1 MDLLTRYLE
10 FLPDYPVLRAF
21 WVNVTL
27 TVFAGVLALVLGTIA
42 VTMRISPIP
51 SLRAVSTFY
60 VNVFRDI
67 PLTVVMVAMT
77 TVVYFALDIDFSSD
91 AATDFY
97 VAVIYFGEAPA
108 TAVGM
113 MANFYLLAIIGLG
126 LYHSS
131 FIAEA
136 IRSGVNTVPL
146 GQAEA
151 ARSVGLTFLQSARI
165 VILPQA
171 FRGAI
176 SPIGNTII
184 ALIKNTTVASVTGVA
199 VETSATMQGMIETG
213 PQFIILIFLT
223 FALGYVIIVIPVGV
237 LTTTLSRR
245 LAVKR

>member
-10 FLPDYPVLRAF
+10 FMSDYSVLHAF
-21 WVNVTL
+21 WINISLTL
-27 TVFAGVLALVLGTIA
+27 LAGVFSLILGTLA
-42 VTMRISPIP
+42 TAMRISPIA
-51 SLRAVSTFY
+51 SLRLAATFY

-67 PLTVVMVAMT
+67 PLTVVMLAMT
-77 TVVYFALDIDFSSD
+77 AVLWMQLDVSFADSM
-91 AATDFY
+91 ATDFY
-97 VAVIYFGEAPA
+97 ILAVI
-108 TAVGM
+108 
-113 MANFYLLAIIGLG
+113 GLS

-131 FIAEA
+131 FMAEA
-136 IRSGVNTVPL
+136 LRSGVNTVPL

-151 ARSVGLTFLQSARI
+151 ARSVGLTFLQSARL

-176 SPIGNTII
+176 APIGNTVI

-199 VETSATMQGMIETG
+199 VETSSVMSGMIEFG
-213 PQFIILIFLT
+213 PQFILLIFLT

-237 LTTTLSRR
+237 ATTALSRH

>member
-1 MDLLTRYLE
+1 MDYLSRFWE
-10 FLPDYPVLRAF
+10 VISQYDVLGAF
-21 WVNVTL
+21 WMNITL
-27 TVFAGVLALVLGTIA
+27 TFWSGLLALVLGTFA
-42 VTMRISPIP
+42 VTLRISPIP
-51 SLRAVSTFY
+51 SLRVASTVY

-67 PLTVVMVAMT
+67 PLTVVMVAMA
-77 TVVYFALDIDFSSD
+77 TVVWMQLGVSFSD
-91 AATDFY
+91 TMATDFY
-97 VAVIYFGEAPA
+97 ILAV
-108 TAVGM
+108 
-113 MANFYLLAIIGLG
+113 IGLG
-126 LYHSS
+126 VYHSS

-151 ARSVGLTFLQSARI
+151 ARAIGLTFLQSARI

-176 SPIGNTII
+176 APIGNTII

-199 VETSATMQGMIETG
+199 AETSGVMAELIENA
-213 PQFIILIFLT
+213 PQFIIAIFLT
-223 FALGYVIIVIPVGV
+223 FALGYVIIVIPVGL

>member
-1 MDLLTRYLE
+1 MVDYLSRYWE
-10 FLPDYPVLRAF
+10 FIANYHVLNAF
-21 WVNVTL
+21 WVNITL
-27 TVFAGVLALVLGTIA
+27 TVASGLLALVLGTIA
-42 VTMRISPIP
+42 VTMRISPVA
-51 SLRAVSTFY
+51 SLRLASTFY

-67 PLTVVMVAMT
+67 PLTVVMVIMLS
-77 TVVYFALDIDFSSD
+77 VVWMQLHVSFSPD
-91 AATDFY
+91 MNRDFY
-97 VAVIYFGEAPA
+97 ILAV
-108 TAVGM
+108 
-113 MANFYLLAIIGLG
+113 IGLG

-136 IRSGVNTVPL
+136 LRSGINTVPV

-151 ARSVGLTFLQSARI
+151 ARGIGLTFLQSTRI

-171 FRGAI
+171 FRGAVA
-176 SPIGNTII
+176 PIGNTII

-199 VETSATMQGMIETG
+199 NETSGVMGAAIEFG
-213 PQFIILIFLT
+213 PQFIMLIFLT

>member
-1 MDLLTRYLE
+1 MVDYLSRYWE
-10 FLPDYPVLRAF
+10 FIADYHVLNAF
-21 WVNVTL
+21 WVNISL
-27 TVFAGVLALVLGTIA
+27 TITSGLLALVLGTIA
-42 VTMRISPIP
+42 VTMRISPVA
-51 SLRAVSTFY
+51 SLRLASTFY

-67 PLTVVMVAMT
+67 PLTVVMVIMLS
-77 TVVYFALDIDFSSD
+77 VVWMQLHVSFGQGMNR
-91 AATDFY
+91 DFY
-97 VAVIYFGEAPA
+97 ILAV
-108 TAVGM
+108 
-113 MANFYLLAIIGLG
+113 IGLG

-136 IRSGVNTVPL
+136 LRSGINTVPV

-151 ARSVGLTFLQSARI
+151 ARGIGLTFLQSTSI

-171 FRGAI
+171 FRGAVA
-176 SPIGNTII
+176 PIGNTII

-199 VETSATMQGMIETG
+199 TETSGIMGAAIEFG
-213 PQFIILIFLT
+213 PQFIMPIFLT

>member
-1 MDLLTRYLE
+1 MDYLSRYWE
-10 FLPDYPVLRAF
+10 FIADYHVLNAF
-21 WVNVTL
+21 WVNISL
-27 TVFAGVLALVLGTIA
+27 TITSGLLALVLGTIA
-42 VTMRISPIP
+42 VTMRISPVA
-51 SLRAVSTFY
+51 SLRLASTFY

-67 PLTVVMVAMT
+67 PLTVVMVIMLS
-77 TVVYFALDIDFSSD
+77 VVWMQLHVSFGQGMNR
-91 AATDFY
+91 DFY
-97 VAVIYFGEAPA
+97 ILAV
-108 TAVGM
+108 
-113 MANFYLLAIIGLG
+113 IGLG

-136 IRSGVNTVPL
+136 LRSGINTVPV

-151 ARSVGLTFLQSARI
+151 ARGIGLTFLQSTSI

-171 FRGAI
+171 FRGAVA
-176 SPIGNTII
+176 PIGNTII

-199 VETSATMQGMIETG
+199 TETSGIMGAAIEFG
-213 PQFIILIFLT
+213 PQFIMPIFLT